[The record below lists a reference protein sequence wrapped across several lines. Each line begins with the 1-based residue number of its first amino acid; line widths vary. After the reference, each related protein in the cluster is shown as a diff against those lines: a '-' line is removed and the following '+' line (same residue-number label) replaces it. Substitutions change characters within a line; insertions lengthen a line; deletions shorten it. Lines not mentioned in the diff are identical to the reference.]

1 MKKLLIMTLILLVI
15 VLVVYTAVEGF
26 SIGNINVLSLKGIK
40 EKNDEL
46 DAKISEATR
55 LAQVDFINR
64 KNETSV
70 SSKQLEEAKTTYE
83 DMVTVS
89 SSEDVALA
97 SQIVGYKV
105 EYLWATIGTHATRE
119 GVVIKLDIVNGSG
132 GDKIYNLK
140 FTVTGSYVGIT
151 DFITDIE
158 DDSNLGFKI
167 EEFTMKPATQVIT
180 DEAEEKSKEDTE
192 EKTEQKNEEVILNAT
207 FTCKNV
213 KIEDVSQTTQT
224 QTENKQEQ
232 NDDEQNDD
240 EQNTTNGTT
249 DTTSET
255 NTTNTTNTTSE
266 SNTTNTTNTT
276 DTASNTNT

>member
-55 LAQVDFINR
+55 LAQIDFINR
-64 KNETSV
+64 KNETSA

-180 DEAEEKSKEDTE
+180 DEAEEK
-192 EKTEQKNEEVILNAT
+192 TEQKNEEVMLNAT

-232 NDDEQNDD
+232 NDDEQNDDEQNYD